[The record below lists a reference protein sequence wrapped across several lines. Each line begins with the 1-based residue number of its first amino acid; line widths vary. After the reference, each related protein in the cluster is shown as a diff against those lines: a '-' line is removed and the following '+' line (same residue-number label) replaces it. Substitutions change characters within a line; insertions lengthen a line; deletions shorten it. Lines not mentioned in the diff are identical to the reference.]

1 MINRCDLCSL
11 QSEPGP
17 RRKPRSAQRW
27 ETGQKG
33 SS

>member
-17 RRKPRSAQRW
+17 RRKPRSAQR
-27 ETGQKG
+27 
-33 SS
+33 